1 MKDLLQK
8 RIDLVDS
15 LRGFSLFGI
24 LLIHFIEHFN
34 LYFYQS
40 PPLEPFK
47 AINTGIWDTIFFVFS
62 GKAYAIFSFLFGF
75 SFFIQYNNQ
84 KKQGYD
90 FRSRFAWRMVLLFVF
105 AQLNAM
111 FYPGDI
117 LVLYSAVGLI
127 LILMS
132 NASNKLVLFIAILLM
147 LQPLEWYKFFSSIID
162 VDYQPYEKINW
173 NYFKLVSPIL
183 ANGTLPA
190 VWKANLWE
198 GQLFSNLWQIENG
211 RLFQTASLFLFGMLS
226 GRKSLFYKTPTTTLF
241 WRRVFVWGLIGYSII
256 YILQLHLQSSTA
268 LPNRILL
275 SILVPSLK
283 NLSFGSV
290 IVAAYFLLWYLFN
303 NNRIQSIFIAYG
315 RMSLT
320 NYISM
325 AIIGS
330 FIFYGYG
337 LSLNTTLN
345 IFYSFITAIVVFIFQ
360 LFFSIW
366 WLKRYKQGPLEYLW
380 KKLTWIGHRTKEVPE
395 QEGSK
400 KQEHLNK

>member
-1 MKDLLQK
+1 MSSLFQK

-47 AINTGIWDTIFFVFS
+47 ALNTGIWETTFYIFS

-75 SFFIQYNNQ
+75 SFFIQFNNQ

-90 FRSRFAWRMVLLFVF
+90 FRIRFAWRMILLMVF

-117 LVLYSAVGLI
+117 LVLYSFVGLVLII
-127 LILMS
+127 LS
-132 NASNKLVLFIAILLM
+132 NASNQLVYWVAILFM
-147 LQPLEWYKFFSSIID
+147 LQPLEWYQFFSSIID
-162 VDYQPYEKINW
+162 IDYQPYEKINW
-173 NYFKLVSPIL
+173 NYFKLVSPVL
-183 ANGTLPA
+183 ASGTLPA
-190 VWKANLWE
+190 VWKTNLWE
-198 GQLFSNLWQIENG
+198 GQIFSNLWQIENG
-211 RLFQTASLFLFGMLS
+211 RLFQTASLFLLGMLS
-226 GRKSLFYKTPTTTLF
+226 GRKELFHKTPMTILF
-241 WRRVFVWGLIGYSII
+241 WRKVLACGLVGYGVLYS
-256 YILQLHLQSSTA
+256 LQFYLQSSTA
-268 LPNRILL
+268 LPSKILL
-275 SILVPSLK
+275 SILVPTLK
-283 NLSFGSV
+283 NFFFGSV
-290 IVAAYFLLWYLFN
+290 LVAAYTLLWYTFT
-303 NNRIQSIFIAYG
+303 NNRLQSIFIAYG

-345 IFYSFITAIVVFIFQ
+345 IVFSFIAAILVFIVQ
-360 LFFSIW
+360 LLFSIW
-366 WLKRYKQGPLEYLW
+366 WLKKYKQGPLEYLW
-380 KKLTWIGHRTKEVPE
+380 KKLTWMGDSRTQLTEP
-395 QEGSK
+395 
-400 KQEHLNK
+400 